1 VIFTSQKFNTPDGKT
16 AVIAGNTG
24 TSPPNPPPPQTPR
37 ARGAREGGN
46 AGSGGKHFTVWVPI
60 SVWCLNCLGGCYIGF

>member
-1 VIFTSQKFNTPDGKT
+1 MIFTSQKFNTPDGKT

-24 TSPPNPPPPQTPR
+24 TSPQTPR

-46 AGSGGKHFTVWVPI
+46 AGSGGKHFTVWVPR
-60 SVWCLNCLGGCYIGF
+60 SV